1 MLEKLKKEVYDAN
14 LNLVKYNLIDLTWGN
29 VSGIDRKSGLVV
41 IKPSGVDY
49 AVLKAQDL
57 VVVDLHTGKVV
68 EGSLNPSSDLPTHLE
83 LYKAFPDIGGVTH
96 THSKFATSFAQAKK
110 VIPAFGTTHADHFY
124 GEVPCSRPLTTEEIN
139 TDYELNTGLVIKET
153 FSSIDYNAIPAVLV
167 ASHGVFSWGKNA
179 VKSVENALVVERCAE
194 MAYLTMALG
203 NVEPI
208 PQTLLDKHYY
218 RKHGKNAYYGQKESS
233 YNDKVALITENVKVC
248 DCGKTHAVSLKK
260 FLMEENALSR
270 IGEVINSLGDYKNV
284 VMICDE
290 NTYRVAGCT
299 VEKFITLKQKIVL
312 DPTDLHAN
320 EKSVYLVE
328 DLLDSSS
335 CDLLLAVGSGTIHDV
350 TRYVAYEK
358 GLQFVSVPTAP
369 SVDGYVSSVCAMTWK
384 GVKRTL
390 TAVPPLA
397 LVADSDVIAQAPLN
411 MINSGVGDM
420 LGKYTALFDWK
431 ISSILTGE
439 YYCDY
444 VASLMKSAL
453 EQVVSN
459 IDKIKTRDVDAIES
473 LTYGLVL
480 SGLVMQMT
488 GNSRPASGAE
498 HHISHLIEMGVVSKN
513 NTALHGEKV
522 GVATVLVLDRYHQ
535 AIKRNLTELDI
546 VDYDYNYSDFINEK
560 FSSLSNE
567 IIKENDPDPLKKVNV
582 SVLLKKWQDICAF
595 AKEFLPSAS
604 FVKDILVGLDA
615 SSTLSDIGLSDDLV
629 DDLYTLAPFV
639 RNRLTLLRLLK
650 LTNI

>member
-1 MLEKLKKEVYDAN
+1 MLEKLKKEVYEAN

-29 VSGIDRKSGLVV
+29 VSGIDRNSGLVV

-49 AVLKAQDL
+49 AKLKVQDL
-57 VVVDLHTGKVV
+57 VVVDLYTGKIV
-68 EGSLNPSSDLPTHLE
+68 EGNLNPSSDLPTHLE
-83 LYKAFPDIGGVTH
+83 LYKSFPDIGGVTH
-96 THSKFATSFAQAKK
+96 THSKYATSFAQAKK
-110 VIPAFGTTHADHFY
+110 MIPAFGTTHADHFY
-124 GEVPCSRPLTTEEIN
+124 GEIPCTRPLTIEEIN
-139 TDYELNTGLVIKET
+139 TDYERNTGLVIKET
-153 FSSIDYNAIPAVLV
+153 FSSIDYNAIPSVLV

-179 VKSVENALVVERCAE
+179 LKSVENALVAERCAE

-203 NVEPI
+203 NIETVS
-208 PQTLLDKHYY
+208 QSLLDKHYF

-233 YNDKVALITENVKVC
+233 YNDKVASITENVKVC
-248 DCGKTHAVSLKK
+248 DCGRVHTVTLKK
-260 FLMEENALSR
+260 FLMEKNALSR
-270 IGEVINSLGDYKNV
+270 IGEVVNFLGDYKNV
-284 VMICDE
+284 VMVCDE

-299 VEKFITLKQKIVL
+299 VENFVKLKQKIVL
-312 DPTDLHAN
+312 DPNGLHADEN
-320 EKSVYLVE
+320 SVYLVE
-328 DLLDSSS
+328 ELLDSS
-335 CDLLLAVGSGTIHDV
+335 CDLLLAVGSGTIHDI

-390 TAVPPLA
+390 TAISPLA
-397 LVADSDVIAQAPLN
+397 LVADSDVITGAPLK
-411 MINSGVGDM
+411 MISSGIGDM

-444 VASLMKSAL
+444 VASLMQSAL

-459 IDKIKTRDVDAIES
+459 IEKIKTRDIHAIES

-498 HHISHLIEMGVVSKN
+498 HHISHLIEMGIVSKN

-522 GVATVLVLDRYHQ
+522 GVATVLVLKKYHQ
-535 AIKRNLTELDI
+535 ATKHHLTESDI
-546 VDYDYNYSDFINEK
+546 IDYDYNYNGFIKEK
-560 FSSLSNE
+560 FSSLSDE
-567 IIKENDPDPLKKVNV
+567 IIKENNPDPLKKVSV
-582 SVLLKKWQDICAF
+582 SALLEKWEDICAY
-595 AKEFLPSAS
+595 AKVFLPSEN
-604 FVKDILVGLDA
+604 FVKDILDDLDA
-615 SSTLSDIGLSDDLV
+615 
-629 DDLYTLAPFV
+629 
-639 RNRLTLLRLLK
+639 
-650 LTNI
+650 

>member
-1 MLEKLKKEVYDAN
+1 MLEKLKKEVYEAN

-29 VSGIDRKSGLVV
+29 VSGIDRNSGLVV

-49 AVLKAQDL
+49 AKLKVQDL
-57 VVVDLHTGKVV
+57 VVVDLYTGKIV
-68 EGSLNPSSDLPTHLE
+68 EGNLNPSSDLPTHLE
-83 LYKAFPDIGGVTH
+83 LYKSFPDIGGVTH
-96 THSKFATSFAQAKK
+96 THSKYATSFAQAKK
-110 VIPAFGTTHADHFY
+110 MIPAFGTTHADHFY
-124 GEVPCSRPLTTEEIN
+124 GEIPCTRPLTIEEIN
-139 TDYELNTGLVIKET
+139 TDYERNTGLVIKET
-153 FSSIDYNAIPAVLV
+153 FSSIDYNAIPSVLV

-179 VKSVENALVVERCAE
+179 LKSVENALVAERCAE

-203 NVEPI
+203 NIETVS
-208 PQTLLDKHYY
+208 QSLLDKHYF

-233 YNDKVALITENVKVC
+233 YNDKVASITENVKVC
-248 DCGKTHAVSLKK
+248 DCGRVHTVTLKK
-260 FLMEENALSR
+260 FLMEKNALSR
-270 IGEVINSLGDYKNV
+270 IGEVVNFLGDYRNV
-284 VMICDE
+284 VMVCDE

-299 VEKFITLKQKIVL
+299 VENFVKLKQKIVL
-312 DPTDLHAN
+312 DPNGLHADEN
-320 EKSVYLVE
+320 SVYLVE
-328 DLLDSSS
+328 ELLDSS
-335 CDLLLAVGSGTIHDV
+335 CDLLLAVGSGTIHDI

-390 TAVPPLA
+390 TAISPLA
-397 LVADSDVIAQAPLN
+397 LVADSDVITGAPLK
-411 MINSGVGDM
+411 MISSGIGDM

-444 VASLMKSAL
+444 VASLMQSAL

-459 IDKIKTRDVDAIES
+459 IEKIKTRDIHAIES

-498 HHISHLIEMGVVSKN
+498 HHISHLIEMGIVSKN

-522 GVATVLVLDRYHQ
+522 GVATVLVLKKYHQ
-535 AIKRNLTELDI
+535 ATKHHLTESDI
-546 VDYDYNYSDFINEK
+546 IDYDYNYNGFIKEK
-560 FSSLSNE
+560 FSSLSDE
-567 IIKENDPDPLKKVNV
+567 IIKENNPDPLKKVSV
-582 SVLLKKWQDICAF
+582 SALLEKWEDICVY
-595 AKEFLPSAS
+595 AKVVLPSEN
-604 FVKDILVGLDA
+604 FVKDILDDLDA
-615 SSTLSDIGLSDDLV
+615 SSTLSDIGLSDGLV
-629 DDLYTLAPFV
+629 NELYTLSPFV
-639 RNRLTLLRLLK
+639 RNRLTFMRLLK
-650 LTNI
+650 LTSI

>member
-1 MLEKLKKEVYDAN
+1 MLEKLKKEVYEAN

-29 VSGIDRKSGLVV
+29 VSGIDRNSGLVV

-49 AVLKAQDL
+49 AKLKVQDL
-57 VVVDLHTGKVV
+57 VVVDLYTGKIV
-68 EGSLNPSSDLPTHLE
+68 EGNLNPSSDLPTHLE
-83 LYKAFPDIGGVTH
+83 LYKSFPDIGGVTH
-96 THSKFATSFAQAKK
+96 THSKYATSFAQAKK
-110 VIPAFGTTHADHFY
+110 MIPAFGTTHADHFY
-124 GEVPCSRPLTTEEIN
+124 GEIPCTRPLTIKEIN
-139 TDYELNTGLVIKET
+139 TDYERNTGLVIKET
-153 FSSIDYNAIPAVLV
+153 FSSIDYNAIPSVLV

-179 VKSVENALVVERCAE
+179 LKSVENALVAERCAE

-203 NVEPI
+203 NIETVS
-208 PQTLLDKHYY
+208 QSLLDKHYF

-233 YNDKVALITENVKVC
+233 YNDKVASITENVKVC
-248 DCGKTHAVSLKK
+248 DCGRVHTVTLKK
-260 FLMEENALSR
+260 FLMEKNALSR
-270 IGEVINSLGDYKNV
+270 IGEVVNFLGDYKNV
-284 VMICDE
+284 VMVCDE

-299 VEKFITLKQKIVL
+299 VENFVKLKQKIVL
-312 DPTDLHAN
+312 DPNGLHADEN
-320 EKSVYLVE
+320 SVYLVE
-328 DLLDSSS
+328 ELLDSS
-335 CDLLLAVGSGTIHDV
+335 CDLLLAVGSGTIHDI

-390 TAVPPLA
+390 TAISPLA
-397 LVADSDVIAQAPLN
+397 LVADSDVITGAPLK
-411 MINSGVGDM
+411 MISSGIGDM

-444 VASLMKSAL
+444 VASLMQSAL

-459 IDKIKTRDVDAIES
+459 IEKIKTRDIHAIES

-498 HHISHLIEMGVVSKN
+498 HHISHLIEMGIVSKN

-522 GVATVLVLDRYHQ
+522 GVATVLVLKKYHQ
-535 AIKRNLTELDI
+535 ATKHHLTESDI
-546 VDYDYNYSDFINEK
+546 IDYDYNYNGFIKEK
-560 FSSLSNE
+560 FSSLSDE
-567 IIKENDPDPLKKVNV
+567 IIKENNPDPLKKVSV
-582 SVLLKKWQDICAF
+582 SALLEKWEDICAY
-595 AKEFLPSAS
+595 AKVFLPSEN
-604 FVKDILVGLDA
+604 FVKDILDDLDA
-615 SSTLSDIGLSDDLV
+615 SSTLSDIGLSDGLV
-629 DDLYTLAPFV
+629 NELYTLSPFV
-639 RNRLTLLRLLK
+639 RNRLTFMRLLK
-650 LTNI
+650 LTSI

>member
-1 MLEKLKKEVYDAN
+1 MLEKLKKEVYEAN

-49 AVLKAQDL
+49 SVLKAQDL
-57 VVVDLHTGKVV
+57 VVVDLCTGKVV
-68 EGSLNPSSDLPTHLE
+68 EGNLNPSSDLPTHLE
-83 LYKAFPDIGGVTH
+83 LYKSFPDIGGVTH
-96 THSKFATSFAQAKK
+96 THSKYATSFAQAKK
-110 VIPAFGTTHADHFY
+110 DIPAFGTTHADHFY
-124 GEVPCSRPLTTEEIN
+124 GEIPCTRPLTIEEIN
-139 TDYELNTGLVIKET
+139 TDYERNTGLVIKET
-153 FSSIDYNAIPAVLV
+153 FSSIDYNAIPSVLV
-167 ASHGVFSWGKNA
+167 AAHGVFSWGKNA
-179 VKSVENALVVERCAE
+179 LKSVENALIAERCAE

-203 NVEPI
+203 NVETI
-208 PQTLLDKHYY
+208 SQSLLDKHYF

-248 DCGKTHAVSLKK
+248 DCGRTHAVTLKK
-260 FLMEENALSR
+260 FLMEKNALSR
-270 IGEVINSLGDYKNV
+270 IGEVVNYLGDYRNI
-284 VMICDE
+284 VMVCDE
-290 NTYRVAGCT
+290 NTYRIAGCK
-299 VEKFITLKQKIVL
+299 VENFVKLKQKIVL
-312 DPTDLHAN
+312 APNGLHADEN
-320 EKSVYLVE
+320 SVYLVE
-328 DLLDSSS
+328 ELLDSSS
-335 CDLLLAVGSGTIHDV
+335 DLLLAVGSGTIHDI

-390 TAVPPLA
+390 TAVSPLA
-397 LVADSDVIAQAPLN
+397 LVADSDVITGAPLK
-411 MINSGVGDM
+411 MINSGIGDM

-431 ISSILTGE
+431 ISSMLTGE

-459 IDKIKTRDVDAIES
+459 IEKIKTRDIHAIES

-522 GVATVLVLDRYHQ
+522 GVATVLVLKKYHQ
-535 AIKRNLTELDI
+535 ATEQHLTESEI
-546 VDYDYNYSDFINEK
+546 IDYDYNYNGFIKEK
-560 FSSLSNE
+560 FSYLSDE
-567 IIKENDPDPLKKVNV
+567 IIKENDPDPLKKVTV
-582 SVLLKKWQDICAF
+582 SVLLEKWEDICAF
-595 AKEFLPSAS
+595 AKEFLPSEN
-604 FVKDILVGLDA
+604 FVKDILDDLDA

-629 DDLYTLAPFV
+629 NELYTLSPFV
-639 RNRLTLLRLLK
+639 RNRLTLMRLLK
-650 LTNI
+650 LTTI

>member
-1 MLEKLKKEVYDAN
+1 MLEKLKKEVYEAN

-29 VSGIDRKSGLVV
+29 VSGIDRNSGLVV

-49 AVLKAQDL
+49 SILKAQDL
-57 VVVDLHTGKVV
+57 VVVDLCTGKVV
-68 EGSLNPSSDLPTHLE
+68 EGKLNPSSDLPTHLE
-83 LYKAFPDIGGVTH
+83 LYKSFPDIGGVTH
-96 THSKFATSFAQAKK
+96 THSKYATSFAQAKK
-110 VIPAFGTTHADHFY
+110 MIPAFGTTHADHFY
-124 GEVPCSRPLTTEEIN
+124 GEIPCTRPLTIEEIN
-139 TDYELNTGLVIKET
+139 TDYERNTGLVIKET
-153 FSSIDYNAIPAVLV
+153 FSSIDYNAIPSVLV

-179 VKSVENALVVERCAE
+179 LKSVENALVAERCAE

-203 NVEPI
+203 NIETVS
-208 PQTLLDKHYY
+208 QSLLDKHYF

-233 YNDKVALITENVKVC
+233 YNDKVASITENVKVC
-248 DCGKTHAVSLKK
+248 DCGRVHTVTLKK
-260 FLMEENALSR
+260 FLMEKNALSR
-270 IGEVINSLGDYKNV
+270 IGEVVNFLGDYKNV
-284 VMICDE
+284 VMVCDE

-299 VEKFITLKQKIVL
+299 VENFVKLKQKIVL
-312 DPTDLHAN
+312 DPNGLHADEN
-320 EKSVYLVE
+320 SVYLVE
-328 DLLDSSS
+328 ELLDSS
-335 CDLLLAVGSGTIHDV
+335 CDLLLAVGSGTIHDI

-390 TAVPPLA
+390 TAISPLA
-397 LVADSDVIAQAPLN
+397 LVADSDVITGAPLK
-411 MINSGVGDM
+411 MISSGIGDM

-444 VASLMKSAL
+444 VASLMQSAL

-459 IDKIKTRDVDAIES
+459 IEKIKIRDVHAIES

-480 SGLVMQMT
+480 SGLAMQMT

-522 GVATVLVLDRYHQ
+522 GVATVLVLKKYHE
-535 AIKRNLTELDI
+535 ATKHHITESEI
-546 VDYDYNYSDFINEK
+546 IDYDYNYNGFIKEK
-560 FSSLSNE
+560 FSYLSDE
-567 IIKENDPDPLKKVNV
+567 IIKENAPDPLKKVSV
-582 SVLLKKWQDICAF
+582 SALLEKWEDICAF
-595 AKEFLPSAS
+595 AKEFLPSEN
-604 FVKDILVGLDA
+604 FVKDILDDLGA
-615 SSTLSDIGLSDDLV
+615 SSTLSDIGLSEDLV
-629 DDLYTLAPFV
+629 NELYTLSPFV
-639 RNRLTLLRLLK
+639 RNRLTLMRLLK
-650 LTNI
+650 LTTI

>member
-1 MLEKLKKEVYDAN
+1 MLEKLKKEVYEAN

-29 VSGIDRKSGLVV
+29 VSGIDRKSCLVV

-49 AVLKAQDL
+49 AVLKVQDL
-57 VVVDLHTGKVV
+57 VVVDLYTGKVV
-68 EGSLNPSSDLPTHLE
+68 EGNLNPSSDLPTHLE
-83 LYKAFPDIGGVTH
+83 LYKSFPDIGGATH
-96 THSKFATSFAQAKK
+96 THSKYATSFAQAKK
-110 VIPAFGTTHADHFY
+110 GIPAFGTTHADHFY
-124 GEVPCSRPLTTEEIN
+124 GEIPCTRPLTIEEIN
-139 TDYELNTGLVIKET
+139 TDYERNTGLVIKET
-153 FSSIDYNAIPAVLV
+153 FSSIDYNAIPSVLV
-167 ASHGVFSWGKNA
+167 ASHGIFSWGKNA
-179 VKSVENALVVERCAE
+179 LKSVENALVAERCAE

-203 NVEPI
+203 NFETI
-208 PQTLLDKHYY
+208 SQSLLDKHYF

-248 DCGKTHAVSLKK
+248 DCGRTHAVSLKK
-260 FLMEENALSR
+260 FLMEKNALSR
-270 IGEVINSLGDYKNV
+270 IGEVVNYLGDYRNI

-290 NTYRVAGCT
+290 NTYRVAGRT
-299 VEKFITLKQKIVL
+299 VENFVKLKQKIVL
-312 DPTDLHAN
+312 PPNDLHAD

-328 DLLDSSS
+328 ELLDSS
-335 CDLLLAVGSGTIHDV
+335 CDLLLAVGSGTIHDI

-397 LVADSDVIAQAPLN
+397 LVADSDVVTGAPLK
-411 MINSGVGDM
+411 MINSGIGDM

-431 ISSILTGE
+431 ISSMLTGE

-459 IDKIKTRDVDAIES
+459 IEKIKTRDIHAIES

-522 GVATVLVLDRYHQ
+522 GVATVLVLKKYHE
-535 AIKRNLTELDI
+535 ATKHHLTESEI
-546 VDYDYNYSDFINEK
+546 IDYDYNYNGFIKEK
-560 FSSLSNE
+560 FSYLSDE
-567 IIKENDPDPLKKVNV
+567 IIKENDPDPLKKVTV
-582 SVLLKKWQDICAF
+582 SVLLEKWEDICAF
-595 AKEFLPSAS
+595 AKEFLPSEN
-604 FVKDILVGLDA
+604 FVKDILDDLGA
-615 SSTLSDIGLSDDLV
+615 SSTLSDIGLSEDLV
-629 DDLYTLAPFV
+629 NELYTLSPFV
-639 RNRLTLLRLLK
+639 RNRLTLMRLLK
-650 LTNI
+650 LTTI

>member
-1 MLEKLKKEVYDAN
+1 MLEKLKKEVYEAN

-29 VSGIDRKSGLVV
+29 VSGIDRKSCLVV

-49 AVLKAQDL
+49 AVLKVQDL
-57 VVVDLHTGKVV
+57 VVVDLYTGKVV
-68 EGSLNPSSDLPTHLE
+68 EGNLNPSSDLPTHLE
-83 LYKAFPDIGGVTH
+83 LYKAFPDISGVTH
-96 THSKFATSFAQAKK
+96 THSKYATSFAQAKK
-110 VIPAFGTTHADHFY
+110 GIPAFGTTHADHFY
-124 GEVPCSRPLTTEEIN
+124 GEIPCTRPLTIEEIN
-139 TDYELNTGLVIKET
+139 TDYERNTGLVIKET
-153 FSSIDYNAIPAVLV
+153 FSSIDYNAIPSVLV
-167 ASHGVFSWGKNA
+167 ASHGIFSWGKNA
-179 VKSVENALVVERCAE
+179 LKSVENALVAERCAE

-203 NVEPI
+203 NFETI
-208 PQTLLDKHYY
+208 SQSLLDKHYF

-248 DCGKTHAVSLKK
+248 DCGRTHAVSLKK
-260 FLMEENALSR
+260 FLMEKNALSR
-270 IGEVINSLGDYKNV
+270 IGEVVNYLGDYRNI

-290 NTYRVAGCT
+290 NTYRVAGRT
-299 VEKFITLKQKIVL
+299 VENFVKLKQKIVL
-312 DPTDLHAN
+312 PPNDLHAD

-328 DLLDSSS
+328 ELLDSS
-335 CDLLLAVGSGTIHDV
+335 CDLLLAVGSGTIHDI

-397 LVADSDVIAQAPLN
+397 LVADSDVITGAPLK
-411 MINSGVGDM
+411 MINSGIGDM

-431 ISSILTGE
+431 ISSMLTGE

-459 IDKIKTRDVDAIES
+459 IEKIKIRDIHAIES

-522 GVATVLVLDRYHQ
+522 GVATVLVLKKYHE
-535 AIKRNLTELDI
+535 ATKHHLTESEI
-546 VDYDYNYSDFINEK
+546 IDYDYNYNGFIKEK
-560 FSSLSNE
+560 FSYISDE
-567 IIKENDPDPLKKVNV
+567 IIKENDPDPLKKVTV
-582 SVLLKKWQDICAF
+582 SVLLEKWEDVCAF
-595 AKEFLPSAS
+595 AKEFLPSEN
-604 FVKDILVGLDA
+604 FVKDILDDLGA
-615 SSTLSDIGLSDDLV
+615 SSTLSDIGLREDLV
-629 DDLYTLAPFV
+629 NELYTLSPFV
-639 RNRLTLLRLLK
+639 RNRLTLMRLLK
-650 LTNI
+650 LTTI

>member
-1 MLEKLKKEVYDAN
+1 MLEKLKKEVYEAN

-29 VSGIDRKSGLVV
+29 VSGIDRNSGLVV

-49 AVLKAQDL
+49 AKLKVQDL
-57 VVVDLHTGKVV
+57 VVVDLYTGKIV
-68 EGSLNPSSDLPTHLE
+68 EGNLNPSSDLPTHLE
-83 LYKAFPDIGGVTH
+83 LYKSFPDIGGVTH
-96 THSKFATSFAQAKK
+96 THSKYATSFAQAKK
-110 VIPAFGTTHADHFY
+110 MIPAFGTTHADHFY
-124 GEVPCSRPLTTEEIN
+124 GEIPCTRPLTIKEIN
-139 TDYELNTGLVIKET
+139 TDYERNTGLVIKET
-153 FSSIDYNAIPAVLV
+153 FSSIDYNAIPSVLV

-179 VKSVENALVVERCAE
+179 LKSVENALVAERCAE

-203 NVEPI
+203 NIETVS
-208 PQTLLDKHYY
+208 QSLLDKHYF

-233 YNDKVALITENVKVC
+233 YNDKVASITENVKVC
-248 DCGKTHAVSLKK
+248 DCGRVHTVTLKK
-260 FLMEENALSR
+260 FLMEKNALSR
-270 IGEVINSLGDYKNV
+270 IGEVVNFLGDYKNV
-284 VMICDE
+284 VMVCDE

-299 VEKFITLKQKIVL
+299 VENFVKLKQKIVL
-312 DPTDLHAN
+312 DPNGLHADEN
-320 EKSVYLVE
+320 SVYLVE
-328 DLLDSSS
+328 ELLDSS
-335 CDLLLAVGSGTIHDV
+335 CDLLLAVGSGTIHDI

-390 TAVPPLA
+390 TAISPLA
-397 LVADSDVIAQAPLN
+397 LVADSDVITGAPLK
-411 MINSGVGDM
+411 MISSGIGDM

-444 VASLMKSAL
+444 VASLMQSAL

-459 IDKIKTRDVDAIES
+459 IEKIKTRDIHAIES

-498 HHISHLIEMGVVSKN
+498 HHISHLIEMGIVSKN

-522 GVATVLVLDRYHQ
+522 GVATVLVLKKYHQ
-535 AIKRNLTELDI
+535 ATKHHLTESDI
-546 VDYDYNYSDFINEK
+546 IDYDYNYNGFIKEK
-560 FSSLSNE
+560 FSSLSDE
-567 IIKENDPDPLKKVNV
+567 IIKENNPDPLKKVSV
-582 SVLLKKWQDICAF
+582 SALLEKWEDICVY
-595 AKEFLPSAS
+595 AKVFLPSEN
-604 FVKDILVGLDA
+604 FVKDILDDLDA
-615 SSTLSDIGLSDDLV
+615 
-629 DDLYTLAPFV
+629 
-639 RNRLTLLRLLK
+639 
-650 LTNI
+650 